1 MTLSTLYRQDKLV
14 LSFELFPP
22 KTDAGVENLKA
33 NLPELVRCK
42 PSFMTCTY
50 GAGGSTRARTLEIL
64 DVVRQ
69 QAPNLPLA
77 SHLTCVGA
85 TVDEL
90 RAYIDAAVEKGISYI
105 VALRGDP
112 PRGETNFEPVANG
125 LRYGNEL
132 VALLRAEYPTLGI
145 IVGGYPET
153 HPEALS
159 PEIDLENLKRKVD
172 AGSDVIVTQLFYDNA
187 VFYRFIDRCEQA
199 GIDIPIVP
207 GLLPITRLSQIRPD
221 RTMFGAKLP
230 DKLVDRMESCA
241 GDENEQFFVGA
252 YSATRQVEE
261 LIEQGVPGVHFYVL
275 NKSRAASHICRALAL
290 HHISAHPAETGV

>member
-1 MTLSTLYRQDKLV
+1 MTLRNLYRQNKLV

-22 KTDAGVENLKA
+22 KTDAGVENLKN

-50 GAGGSTRARTLEIL
+50 GAGGSTRDRTLEIL
-64 DVVRQ
+64 AFVKENYPD
-69 QAPNLPLA
+69 LPLA

-85 TVDEL
+85 TVDDL
-90 RAYIDAAVEKGISYI
+90 RGYIDKAVAQGVSYI

-112 PRGETNFEPVANG
+112 PQGETDFKPVPNG

-132 VALLRAEYPTLGI
+132 VAMLRSEYPNLGI
-145 IVGGYPET
+145 LVGGYPET
-153 HPEALS
+153 HPEAVS
-159 PEIDLENLKRKVD
+159 PEADLDNLKRKVD
-172 AGSDVIVTQLFYDNA
+172 AGSDVIVTQLFYENE
-187 VFYRFIDRCEQA
+187 VFFRFVDRCDKA
-199 GIDIPIVP
+199 GIEAPIVP

-230 DKLVDRMESCA
+230 DKLVDRMEYCA
-241 GDENEQFFVGA
+241 NDEDEQFFVGA
-252 YSATRQVEE
+252 YFATRQVEE
-261 LIEQGVPGVHFYVL
+261 LIEQGVPGIHFYVL

-290 HHISAHPAETGV
+290 QRITAQPEKVGA